1 MLTKWHY
8 AAMQVFIN
16 WWEITKTELRMLQD
30 KGNMWHC
37 MRSAI
42 SLFSFLPEQRQ
53 NFNLFLEALNLLST
67 LERLS
72 PCYFE
77 EC

>member
-8 AAMQVFIN
+8 AAMQDVYKLVGDHKDR
-16 WWEITKTELRMLQD
+16 TQD
-30 KGNMWHC
+30 ASGQREYVALHAFC
-37 MRSAI
+37 HLI
-42 SLFSFLPEQRQ
+42 VQRQ